1 MDYVTVREL
10 RAESGKV
17 WDRVEAGEEIVVTR
31 NGKPFAL
38 LLHTEPADVEAALRA
53 YRASRLGVV
62 LDRIQAHAKEQGQGR
77 ITSQEIEAE
86 IAAVRKQRAAKST
99 TKSTIKSTTGAHAKP
114 RRR

>member
-17 WDRVEAGEEIVVTR
+17 WDRVEAGEEIVITR

-38 LLHTEPADVEAALRA
+38 LLHTKPSEVEAALRA
-53 YRASRLGVV
+53 YRASRFGIV
-62 LDRIQAHAKEQGQGR
+62 LDRIHTHVKMHGLDR
-77 ITSQEIEAE
+77 ITDKEIEAE
-86 IAAVRKQRAAKST
+86 IAAARKERAAKTTLKPST
-99 TKSTIKSTTGAHAKP
+99 NAKP

>member
-17 WDRVEAGEEIVVTR
+17 WERVAAGEEIVVTR

-38 LLHTEPADVEAALRA
+38 LLHTGPAEVEAALRA
-53 YRASRLGVV
+53 YRAARFGAV
-62 LDRIQAHAKEQGQGR
+62 LDRLQTHAEAKGLDR
-77 ITSQEIEAE
+77 ITAKEIEAE
-86 IAAVRKQRAAKST
+86 IATVRKVRKERQA
-99 TKSTIKSTTGAHAKP
+99 AHAKLKP